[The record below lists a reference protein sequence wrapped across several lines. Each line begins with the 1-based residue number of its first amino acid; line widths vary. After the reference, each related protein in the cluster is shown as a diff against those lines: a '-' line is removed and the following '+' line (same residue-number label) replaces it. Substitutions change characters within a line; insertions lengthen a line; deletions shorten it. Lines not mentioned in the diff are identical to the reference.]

1 MQLPDLSNGE
11 FIMVEK
17 PPTTNS
23 RNMHAIILGAL
34 GIILVIVGAYIIG
47 VHGAPLRGSGAGTL
61 LFLLGVILLIIAVLR
76 FVYKRH

>member
-1 MQLPDLSNGE
+1 MWIKEGLKMEKQVKPSSN
-11 FIMVEK
+11 
-17 PPTTNS
+17 
-23 RNMHAIILGAL
+23 RNMHAIILGLL
-34 GIILVIVGAYIIG
+34 GIVLVIVGAYIIN

>member
-1 MQLPDLSNGE
+1 M
-11 FIMVEK
+11 EK
-17 PPTTNS
+17 PVKASSN
-23 RNMHAIILGAL
+23 RNIHAIILGVL
-34 GIILVIVGAYIIG
+34 GIILVIVGAYIIN

>member
-1 MQLPDLSNGE
+1 MWIKEGLEMEKTAKTSSN
-11 FIMVEK
+11 
-17 PPTTNS
+17 
-23 RNMHAIILGAL
+23 RNMHAIILGFL
-34 GIILVIVGAYIIG
+34 GIILVIVGAYIIN